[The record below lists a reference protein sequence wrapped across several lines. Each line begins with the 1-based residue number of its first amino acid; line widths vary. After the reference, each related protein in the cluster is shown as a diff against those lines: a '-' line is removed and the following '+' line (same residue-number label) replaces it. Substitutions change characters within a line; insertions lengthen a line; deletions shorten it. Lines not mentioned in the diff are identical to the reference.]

1 MSNETSKLAQEL
13 EQMLNRNAM
22 TTQTNVSRVG
32 IKIENTEASI
42 RRPVRIQQPMIQR
55 QQYYTGDA

>member
-1 MSNETSKLAQEL
+1 MSKDTSELAKEL
-13 EQMLNRNAM
+13 EQMLNRNVLTA
-22 TTQTNVSRVG
+22 QTNVSRVG